1 MKLLHAGFIVLDPQD
16 GSVRSWIGGIDY
28 RTQPY
33 DQIFAQRQTA
43 SAFKPILYA
52 AALEQGAMPCQYLDN
67 DQIILEDYENWQP
80 QNYDRSSGGKYSM
93 AASLSKSMN
102 IPTVNLFFQQD
113 FEVLDATWKGLGFT
127 QELLNKP
134 ATALGTTTASLYEM
148 AIAYGTF
155 ANGGEALEPVFI
167 KAIRASDGTLL
178 YQDSKV
184 VSRDR
189 ILTDSS
195 AELLTAMLQKAVVEG
210 TGASLKSVYGIQM
223 PLAGKT
229 GTSQDYGDAWFLAY
243 NPEMVVATR
252 VGATYPVIHFK
263 NGSNGSGSALALP
276 LVAKTLQ
283 GVQKNRS
290 LKRKYVKPFASM
302 TDENSLALNCNDYV
316 DDSEFEKFFDDFF
329 AKKSTTFE
337 KASKKAK
344 KKNKKS
350 FFKRLFGKKNN

>member
-1 MKLLHAGFIVLDPQD
+1 
-16 GSVRSWIGGIDY
+16 
-28 RTQPY
+28 
-33 DQIFAQRQTA
+33 
-43 SAFKPILYA
+43 
-52 AALEQGAMPCQYLDN
+52 
-67 DQIILEDYENWQP
+67 
-80 QNYDRSSGGKYSM
+80 
-93 AASLSKSMN
+93 MN

-155 ANGGEALEPVFI
+155 ANGGEAFDPVFI

-178 YQDSKV
+178 YQDPKV

-189 ILTDSS
+189 ILTASS
-195 AELLTAMLQKAVVEG
+195 AELLTAMLQKAVREG
-210 TGASLKSVYGIQM
+210 TGASLKNVYGVQM

-252 VGATYPVIHFK
+252 VGATYPAIHFNK
-263 NGSNGSGSALALP
+263 GSNGSGSALALP

-290 LKRKYVKPFASM
+290 LRRKYFKPFDSLA
-302 TDENSLALNCNDYV
+302 DENDFALNCIDYV
-316 DDSEFEKFFDDFF
+316 DDSEFEKFFDEFF
-329 AKKSTTFE
+329 SKKSTTFE

-350 FFKRLFGKKNN
+350 FFKRLFGKKDN